1 MSQNSTWTL
10 VKLQIFLARLL
21 ESQGWQLPIHTLCYS
36 YSRQLAIIVI
46 IKLVDRIN
54 RSRNWMNMNLE
65 IEDPFSR
72 LNWVVNEMEWDHCL
86 PNFLSL
92 HLLFLFFSSQP
103 MKENK
108 DQQNDTIILR
118 ISIHFWLDRLWAFIL
133 MFPLPCSSNPL
144 AFLNV
149 GSSSSMIKN
158 LVQTLYLI
166 EGISGL
172 HRSCCMTLF

>member
-1 MSQNSTWTL
+1 
-10 VKLQIFLARLL
+10 
-21 ESQGWQLPIHTLCYS
+21 
-36 YSRQLAIIVI
+36 
-46 IKLVDRIN
+46 
-54 RSRNWMNMNLE
+54 MNMNLE

-108 DQQNDTIILR
+108 DQQNDTIILQ

-166 EGISGL
+166 EGIFWTPQIVL
-172 HRSCCMTLF
+172 HDPILETFSKTLSHYMKIRCLYQSLQLVWKSLEDMTMPYYLGTPRHE